1 MWESKSQGPISF
13 IPYNVNLL
21 SKFHRFLS
29 AEFQILNSCKILPVG
44 IIEILVRK
52 IQSLNYLNFA
62 DLVHVQL
69 PSNKALNSVKISFV
83 VFNTEYYTTVKN
95 LNNYMLIEFK

>member
-1 MWESKSQGPISF
+1 MLNGNEYASQVRFPLVKIVGTKIL
-13 IPYNVNLL
+13 YDLYLMNLL

-29 AEFQILNSCKILPVG
+29 AEFQILNFCKILPVG
-44 IIEILVRK
+44 IIEISMRK
-52 IQSLNYLNFA
+52 IKSLNYLNFA

-83 VFNTEYYTTVKN
+83 GIVYYD
-95 LNNYMLIEFK
+95 

>member
-1 MWESKSQGPISF
+1 MWDLLYHL
-13 IPYNVNLL
+13 YNVNLL

-44 IIEILVRK
+44 IIEISVRK
-52 IQSLNYLNFA
+52 NLRFKSLNYLNCA
-62 DLVHVQL
+62 DLVHVKL

-83 VFNTEYYTTVKN
+83 VFNTGYYTTVKN